1 MSSTSMS
8 TTKLSNAI
16 SKIIG
21 ALLHGVA
28 EATLKC
34 MDYNNCIKPNS
45 GIRGGSIKGAN
56 AIGANAI
63 GANAIGANEIGANEI
78 GANEIGSTGSIVT
91 DLITDTGTMASD
103 ISNAFEGVDKSL
115 ITILKIIG
123 LFTES
128 IAPIIEKT
136 IFGDLANKEWSEVA
150 PQLIR
155 ILNDKRDYLNKISQ
169 DPILQQALKE
179 WAEAYTI
186 VGIQTIK
193 ALKPYIDQ
201 IIDEG
206 LITLTDAGTK
216 AGIGIVSTGM
226 NFVEAAVGE
235 IPVAGGIIDMV
246 IAIVRGLNSV
256 MVTTAPM
263 VQYGIKTID
272 ATYKTINNVNK
283 IIQQGQET
291 INRTSKKLQ
300 DITSGLKNVAKVGTD
315 TLNTMQT
322 IGQTIGTHAISNLQ
336 QASQNAVKGAVK
348 GAVQGAVQG
357 ALQGAVQSAVQGA
370 VQGNVKNALQEAV
383 QGNVK
388 NALQEAVQ
396 DNVQG
401 VASKAISASN
411 IKNIL
416 PQTGGVRKKINK
428 TTKRIKKTLHNFKL
442 CKKSN
447 IKHHSRKH
455 DKNVW

>member
-56 AIGANAI
+56 AIGANA
-63 GANAIGANEIGANEI
+63 I

-383 QGNVK
+383 Q
-388 NALQEAVQ
+388 